1 LQLLRHNRRVPSL
14 SAKLAATL
22 VLVLLAPRASDP
34 AAAAPFDLAGPT
46 LEVEVTQAGRTLPI
60 AQIPNLASGDR
71 VWIKAD
77 LSPGGSAHYLMV
89 AAFLRGATN
98 PPPEEWFFA
107 CETWTQRCAKEGLT
121 LSVPQGAQQ
130 LLVFLAPQ
138 TGGAFRTLVDAVRGR
153 PGAFVRTSQDLNQA
167 ALDHARLD
175 AYLLAVRHLADVDPS
190 QLKEAAPL
198 LSRSLAI
205 KVDEACL
212 AKIPVLQAPCLA
224 QGRESLIL
232 DDGRSA
238 SLTQALTSGPA
249 SDLAM
254 EASSAPQ
261 LKSGY
266 YGPFIGSIF
275 DIAKILDSLRT
286 AQYQYFPALTALHG
300 RQVALT
306 LNAPP
311 SFHDPKSVL
320 VVALPAIEPPQF
332 PTLHPVSPNE
342 TLCASKDPLV
352 LPVEGAPVV
361 FSSGYAHDAVLRF
374 TRKDGSSLELPA
386 QADAARGGFVASPPS
401 AMSKGLAESG
411 TAVLHAQWGFD
422 QYSGPS
428 FKLADARAQTWSLA
442 PGDSA
447 DRVVGRTDTIHLRA
461 DSVSCLDEVTLVDA
475 AAQPH
480 KVEWKKIHPNEVEL
494 ILPLQEVSAGNLTLR
509 LRQFGRS
516 EAQTLALHAFVQ
528 AAHLESF
535 TLHAGDPGGVLR
547 GNRLDEVRGLSFG
560 GLQFTP
566 GTLSTHDG
574 HDELPML
581 AQSGSDTRPLKPGKA
596 EITVDDGRVFN
607 VQASVYSPRPSAV
620 LISKTIQWS
629 GSSNEN
635 AIQLSSESELPL
647 DARLTFSLRA
657 ELPDAFAPDEKLEVA
672 TADASF
678 SAVLGVGTGEVML
691 QSRKVAV
698 VTLDPSKALG
708 ASAFGPLQFRRI
720 VEGVAGA
727 WTPLATL
734 VRLPRFTGVD
744 CPAEA
749 DSACL
754 LSGRDLFLV
763 DSVSVD
769 ADFTRATRV
778 PDGFTAPALR
788 IARPQQGRLYVKL
801 RDDPAIVSVVVLNVK
816 TAPPAAA
823 QAVPPSPAPEQL
835 PEPTSPRALSAAQ
848 TPPVHVR

>member
-1 LQLLRHNRRVPSL
+1 
-14 SAKLAATL
+14 
-22 VLVLLAPRASDP
+22 
-34 AAAAPFDLAGPT
+34 
-46 LEVEVTQAGRTLPI
+46 
-60 AQIPNLASGDR
+60 
-71 VWIKAD
+71 
-77 LSPGGSAHYLMV
+77 
-89 AAFLRGATN
+89 
-98 PPPEEWFFA
+98 
-107 CETWTQRCAKEGLT
+107 
-121 LSVPQGAQQ
+121 
-130 LLVFLAPQ
+130 
-138 TGGAFRTLVDAVRGR
+138 
-153 PGAFVRTSQDLNQA
+153 VRTAQDLNQA
-167 ALDHARLD
+167 SLDHARLD
-175 AYLLAVRHLADVDPS
+175 AYLLAVRRLADVDPA

-224 QGRESLIL
+224 QGKEALIL

-254 EASSAPQ
+254 EASNTPQ
-261 LKSGY
+261 LRSGY

-275 DIAKILDSLRT
+275 DIAKILDSLHT
-286 AQYQYFPALTALHG
+286 AQYQYIPALSALRG

-361 FSSGYAHDAVLRF
+361 FSSAHAHDAVLRF

-386 QADAARGGFVASPPS
+386 QADAARGGFVVSPPS
-401 AMSKGLAESG
+401 GTSRVLAESG
-411 TAVLHAQWGFD
+411 AASLHAQWGFD
-422 QYSGPS
+422 PFTGPS
-428 FKLADARAQTWSLA
+428 FKLADAHAQAWALA
-442 PGDSA
+442 PGDSP
-447 DRVVGRTDTIHLRA
+447 DRVVGRPDTIRLRA

-480 KVEWKKIHPNEVEL
+480 KVEWKKTHPNEVEL
-494 ILPLQEVSAGNLTLR
+494 ILPLQEVSAGDLTLR
-509 LRQFGRS
+509 LRQFGRPD
-516 EAQTLALHAFVQ
+516 AQTLALHAFAQ

-535 TLHAGDPGGVLR
+535 ALHAGDTDGVLR

-560 GLQFTP
+560 GLQFTS

-574 HDELPML
+574 RDELLML
-581 AQSGSDTRPLKPGKA
+581 AQSGSDTRALKPGKA
-596 EITVDDGRVFN
+596 EVTLNDGRILN
-607 VQASVYSPRPSAV
+607 VQGSVYSPRPSAV
-620 LISKTIQWS
+620 LISKTVQWAGS
-629 GSSNEN
+629 GNEN
-635 AIQLSSESELPL
+635 AIQLASESELPL

-657 ELPDAFAPDEKLEVA
+657 ESPDAFAPDEKLEVA

-678 SAVLGVGTGEVML
+678 STVLGVGTGEVML

-698 VTLDPSKALG
+698 VTLDPAKALG

-734 VRLPRFTGVD
+734 VRLPKFTGVD

-778 PDGFTAPALR
+778 PDGFTAPTLH
-788 IARPQQGRLYVKL
+788 IAHPLQGRLYVKL

-823 QAVPPSPAPEQL
+823 EAAPPAPAPEHA
-835 PEPTSPRALSAAQ
+835 PEPTPQPAITAAQ
-848 TPPVHVR
+848 TAPVHAR